1 MANEKNLTISWGKPG
16 IYVKNISG
24 SNGSWEQVPD
34 AVEDSVQ
41 LTPTKGD
48 KVEATIEGGA
58 PEAVK
63 YKRSTYELAYAIR
76 NAAERS
82 MPIEHVDGV
91 VQDEYAVVVVPENP
105 AAPGCYIERSAVSV
119 EDPFNAADGSNWTY
133 THSALTPSSGKM
145 VKWGIMTVSGSEG
158 SISISASGRDF
169 STSGTSL

>member
-1 MANEKNLTISWGKPG
+1 MAKEKNLTIGWGKPAV
-16 IYVKNISG
+16 YVKNISTTG
-24 SNGSWEQVPD
+24 GAWTKLPD

-76 NAAERS
+76 NAAERD
-82 MPIEHVDGV
+82 MPIEHEDGV
-91 VQDEYAVVVVPENP
+91 VQDEYAVVVVPENA

-133 THSALTPSSGKM
+133 THSALTPSAGKM
-145 VKWGIMTVSGSEG
+145 VKWGIMTVTESEG
-158 SISISASGRDF
+158 SIVISANGRDF
-169 STSGTSL
+169 SSSTTL